1 MADFSDIDA
10 FFNGKKLLVEQS
22 SQRLT
27 RRARVLRF
35 LKLALPSAAAVL
47 VAMVLI
53 LPSLKKESVVADL
66 DITLPKKG
74 ELEKLHIEQTE
85 FTITDKDNKVSTFT
99 ADRIDETEP
108 GSKLM
113 KIINPK
119 GNIPVGA
126 DNQVVRID
134 SEIGFYNQNSNIVQ
148 AEKNVKAVY
157 DDGTTILTETA
168 SYDFNR
174 AFGSGNDDVYA
185 FGNWGKL
192 WAEGFE
198 YYQDRELLVLL
209 GNSKIVS
216 DGRTIL
222 ADRQIRY
229 YRTENKMEAEGNV
242 VVVEAENILHA
253 DKMIAY
259 FKGTSPSE
267 LKKVEAFGNVR
278 VDTADGQAEGDYGL
292 YRPERSEL
300 ELEGNVVVKQ
310 DGNVIHGQKAVTNLK
325 TSVSRIIAG
334 KKNGKRVS
342 GVIKGTAIKGKKH
355 EKK

>member
-10 FFNGKKLLVEQS
+10 FFNGKKPLVAQS
-22 SQRLT
+22 TERLSP
-27 RRARVLRF
+27 RARILRF
-35 LKLALPSAAAVL
+35 LKLAMPSAAAVL
-47 VAMVLI
+47 IAMVLI
-53 LPSLKKESVVADL
+53 FPSLKKETVVAGL
-66 DITLPKKG
+66 DVTLPKKG

-119 GNIPVGA
+119 GKIPAGA
-126 DNQVVRID
+126 EKQIVKID
-134 SEIGFYNQNSNIVQ
+134 SKIGYYNQNANVVRV
-148 AEKNVKAVY
+148 EKNVKAVY
-157 DDGTTILTETA
+157 DDGTTVLTESA
-168 SYDFNR
+168 DYDFNR
-174 AFGSGNDDVYA
+174 SFGSGEEDIYA
-185 FGNWGKL
+185 YGSWGKL

-198 YYQDRELLVLL
+198 YYQGDELLVLL

-216 DGRTIL
+216 DGRTII

-229 YRTENKMEAEGNV
+229 YRMQNKMEAEGNV
-242 VVVEAENILHA
+242 VVVEGENILQA

-259 FKGTSPSE
+259 FKGNSPEE
-267 LKKVEAFGNVR
+267 LQKVEAFGHVR

-310 DGNVIHGQKAVTNLK
+310 DGNVIYGQKAVTNLK

-334 KKNGKRVS
+334 KKTGKRVS
-342 GVIKGTAIKGKKH
+342 GVIKGSAIKGKKN